1 MKRSVHTK
9 AYTVCSGFSHLS
21 LFRSRFLFPPP
32 SLFTD
37 QRMGARTA
45 CWGCTAGLRYAVP
58 CETLDQ
64 MVLLRTVLNFSVLA
78 IFLVFGLS
86 VPPSERVV
94 PRRFFQSYL
103 SKMAFCVFLF
113 SVTAYREI
121 KPCGNLH
128 LLYALGSGEQ

>member
-1 MKRSVHTK
+1 
-9 AYTVCSGFSHLS
+9 
-21 LFRSRFLFPPP
+21 
-32 SLFTD
+32 
-37 QRMGARTA
+37 
-45 CWGCTAGLRYAVP
+45 
-58 CETLDQ
+58 

-78 IFLVFGLS
+78 IFLDFGLS